1 MKREGEVMDDTPKK
15 KPRRKADKPVP
26 TGAFANQQLSL
37 FQEFLANTADE
48 KSDLA
53 NAVDLWDSVPRFS
66 FSRKR
71 QEELRM
77 PGGFLPISTIAFKYR
92 SHGMKVHIRPARLEL
107 RGKDGKPTG
116 ETVEYYPSAREELI
130 EHALRKIAVDQQAG
144 FFDKPDFRS
153 GCRFTLHQLR
163 SHLAA
168 QGHALR
174 YDELIEGLDILSLSS
189 IEIEGDGDEEDIT
202 YTRMNYLSLLARV
215 RKKDLAADPDA
226 KWLVQFHPLITDSI
240 QKITYRQF
248 NYKRLMNC
256 RTQLARWLIG
266 QLVLKYTQAAL
277 TNSFEMRHSTIKRD
291 SALLSGYKQERQAIA
306 ALDGAWTEL
315 KELGVLTSFKK
326 NEQRGSRAKLE
337 DVIYTLYPSP
347 QFTAEQ
353 KAANRRQYDARP
365 KTSRYNSKRSRPLSN
380 PLKTRM
386 VWLRLWIK
394 PNTSSRIRGNR

>member
-1 MKREGEVMDDTPKK
+1 MSRAGDDVTELPKK
-15 KPRRKADKPVP
+15 KPRQKLPKPVP
-26 TGAFANQQLSL
+26 AGAFANQQLSL
-37 FQEFLANTADE
+37 FQEFLANTTDE
-48 KSDLA
+48 KSGLA
-53 NAVDLWDSVPRFS
+53 NAVDLWDSVPRFAI
-66 FSRKR
+66 SRKR
-71 QEELRM
+71 QDELRL
-77 PGGFLPISTIAFKYR
+77 PGGFLPISTITFKYR
-92 SHGMKVHIRPARLEL
+92 SHAMKVHIRPARLEL

-174 YDELIEGLDILSLSS
+174 YDELIEGIDILSLSS
-189 IEIEGDGDEEDIT
+189 IEIEGEGDEEDIT

-215 RKKDLAADPDA
+215 RRKDLAADPDA

-240 QKITYRQF
+240 QNITYRQF

-277 TNSFEMRHSTIKRD
+277 TNSFEMRYSTIKRD
-291 SALLSGYKQERQAIA
+291 SALLGGYKQERQAIA
-306 ALDGAWTEL
+306 ALDGAWAEV
-315 KELGVLTSFKK
+315 KGLGVLTNSKK
-326 NEQRGSRAKLE
+326 SEQRGSRAKLE

-353 KAANRRQYDARP
+353 KAANRRQHDAQAKVSPLPQHSP
-365 KTSRYNSKRSRPLSN
+365 KPAMAQIQTQQDLTALVDTIDRTQKRQ
-380 PLKTRM
+380 
-386 VWLRLWIK
+386 
-394 PNTSSRIRGNR
+394 GE